1 MRISDWSS
9 DVCSSDLLVE
19 LGRFDFGL
27 GKLGVAHRPTS
38 LVAVP
43 CASDAVSA
51 TLKQLRHR
59 PAPPPG
65 HPTPVSYGWPGG
77 GAGRRRFSKA
87 DKDSNQA
94 RRVCQRADLPAASRS
109 TTSRLFKSPGAPPL
123 AAPLQTR
130 PMLLARS
137 A

>member
-1 MRISDWSS
+1 M
-9 DVCSSDLLVE
+9 
-19 LGRFDFGL
+19 
-27 GKLGVAHRPTS
+27 P
-38 LVAVP
+38 
-43 CASDAVSA
+43 DAVSA

-94 RRVCQRADLPAASRS
+94 RRVCQRADLPAASRI
-109 TTSRLFKSPGAPPL
+109 TTSRLFNPSGAPPMAEPFATL
-123 AAPLQTR
+123 TMTPADADVVFNKLGMASGRGRVCRLVLMAVVSIPFKKKTKQQT
-130 PMLLARS
+130 
-137 A
+137 

>member
-1 MRISDWSS
+1 M
-9 DVCSSDLLVE
+9 
-19 LGRFDFGL
+19 
-27 GKLGVAHRPTS
+27 P
-38 LVAVP
+38 
-43 CASDAVSA
+43 DAVSA

-94 RRVCQRADLPAASRS
+94 RRVCQRADLPAASRKIGRDHVL
-109 TTSRLFKSPGAPPL
+109 TPVTNAQLVCRL
-123 AAPLQTR
+123 
-130 PMLLARS
+130 LLEKKQHPIYLRITKTQ
-137 A
+137 

>member
-1 MRISDWSS
+1 M
-9 DVCSSDLLVE
+9 
-19 LGRFDFGL
+19 
-27 GKLGVAHRPTS
+27 P
-38 LVAVP
+38 
-43 CASDAVSA
+43 DAVSA

-94 RRVCQRADLPAASRS
+94 RRVCQRADLPAASRI
-109 TTSRLFKSPGAPPL
+109 TTSRLFNPSGAPPMAEPFETLTMTL
-123 AAPLQTR
+123 ADGDVVIKQIGRASCRERVCQYV
-130 PMLLARS
+130 
-137 A
+137 